1 MPESVTLDTL
11 VVNFA
16 LLVAGVFGI
25 GVTYRADRGGDSARW
40 LAVRYLLTVLLGIYL
55 TLHSVVLFGGMR
67 FDFRAVVI
75 ALVARRHGVL
85 PALLVAMPIGLYRVA
100 LGGGASALGLLHMAL
115 VAILGGA
122 GTGWLRLHVPL
133 QAGAFLRRWWT
144 PFALFGTVNLLYFP
158 AHTQMGLGWEVA
170 LPVYVTSVALG
181 ALGVVVAVE
190 VLHSRLATLAHT
202 THLAHLAAVDSLTG
216 CFNRRQFDADF
227 LAPGRAGRAYLL
239 VLDLDHFKRIND
251 TYGHDAGDRVLVAL
265 ADTLRAT
272 TRAADCLYRLGGE
285 EFAVLLHGGTLA
297 DAVGIAQRVRGA
309 VEVDLAGRA
318 QLPGEQ
324 ITLSGGL
331 AVVQGDRSD
340 VLRAADGHLYAA
352 KEAGRNRI
360 AYTGGDVS
368 PSTV

>member
-1 MPESVTLDTL
+1 
-11 VVNFA
+11 
-16 LLVAGVFGI
+16 
-25 GVTYRADRGGDSARW
+25 
-40 LAVRYLLTVLLGIYL
+40 
-55 TLHSVVLFGGMR
+55 
-67 FDFRAVVI
+67 
-75 ALVARRHGVL
+75 
-85 PALLVAMPIGLYRVA
+85 
-100 LGGGASALGLLHMAL
+100 
-115 VAILGGA
+115 
-122 GTGWLRLHVPL
+122 
-133 QAGAFLRRWWT
+133 
-144 PFALFGTVNLLYFP
+144 
-158 AHTQMGLGWEVA
+158 MGLGWGVA

-190 VLHSRLATLAHT
+190 VLHSRLATLVHT
-202 THLAHLAAVDSLTG
+202 SHLAAVDSLTG

-251 TYGHDAGDRVLVAL
+251 TYGHDGGDRVLVAL

-285 EFAVLLHGGTLA
+285 EFAALLHGGTLA

-309 VEVDLAGRA
+309 VEMELAGRA
-318 QLPGEQ
+318 RLPGEQ

-340 VLRAADGHLYAA
+340 VLRAADGHLYVA

-360 AYTGGDVS
+360 EFASAATD
-368 PSTV
+368 